1 MRKFLSSIFLIG
13 FLFSFATGANAEIKV
28 PAQVGDIYV
37 QDYAN
42 VLNRE
47 DTQTLIQLGKKL
59 EDTTSAQLAVLT
71 IPSLEGNDIKEYANT
86 AFRKYGLGNKEK
98 NNGVLLLYAKKDR
111 QIRIEVGYGLE
122 GVVTDIRSGN
132 ILDQSAIPYLKKG
145 EESLALTNTYKSLYN
160 VILNSSEQTGHSKTS
175 HLWDNLK
182 VFIIIAIVIAIIII
196 DMMFFNGVLT
206 YFILNLLPALL
217 NSSGGGGPRGGG
229 GGSSGGGGSDRKF

>member
-1 MRKFLSSIFLIG
+1 MRKFFSSIILIG
-13 FLFSFATGANAEIKV
+13 ILLSFSTIVTAEINV
-28 PAQVGDIYV
+28 PSPVGDIYV

-42 VLNRE
+42 VLDSQ
-47 DTQTLIQLGKKL
+47 DTQSLIQLGRKL

-71 IPSLEGNDIKEYANT
+71 IPSLDGNDIKEYANT

-98 NNGVLLLYAKKDR
+98 NNGVLLLYAQEDR
-111 QIRIEVGYGLE
+111 EIRIEVGYGLE

-132 ILDQSAIPYLKKG
+132 ILDQNALPYLKKG
-145 EESLALTNTYKSLYN
+145 ETSLALTNTYKSLYN
-160 VILNSSEQTGHSKTS
+160 VILNGSENTGHSKTS
-175 HLWDNLK
+175 SFWDNVKIIL
-182 VFIIIAIVIAIIII
+182 IIAFVVIVIII

-217 NSSGGGGPRGGG
+217 NSSGGSRGGG

>member
-1 MRKFLSSIFLIG
+1 MRKILSTIFLIG
-13 FLFSFATGANAEIKV
+13 FLLSFVTNANAEIKV
-28 PAQVGDIYV
+28 PSQVGDIYV

-42 VLNRE
+42 VLDSE

-59 EDTTSAQLAVLT
+59 DDTTSAQLAVLT

-122 GVVTDIRSGN
+122 GVVTDVRSGN

-145 EESLALTNTYKSLYN
+145 EESLAITNTYKSLYN
-160 VILNSSEQTGHSKTS
+160 VILNGSEKTGHTS
-175 HLWDNLK
+175 SSTLWDNLK
-182 VFIIIAIVIAIIII
+182 IFIIIAVVIGIIIL

-217 NSSGGGGPRGGG
+217 NSSGGSRGGG

>member
-1 MRKFLSSIFLIG
+1 MRKYLSVFFLVS
-13 FLFSFATGANAEIKV
+13 FLFSFTTIASADIKV
-28 PAQVGDIYV
+28 PARIGDIYV

-42 VLNRE
+42 VINSE
-47 DTQTLIQLGKKL
+47 DTQVLKQLGRKL
-59 EDTTSAQLAVLT
+59 EDTTTAQLAILT

-86 AFRKYGLGNKEK
+86 AFRKYGLGTKEK
-98 NNGVLLLYAKKDR
+98 NNGVLILYSKADR

-122 GVVTDIRSGN
+122 GVVTDIRAGA

-145 EESLALTNTYKSLYN
+145 ETSLALSNTYKSLYS
-160 VILNSSEQTGHSKTS
+160 VILNGSEHTGNSKTS
-175 HLWDNLK
+175 TLWDNIK
-182 VFIIIAIVIAIIII
+182 IFIIIGIVVVVIII

-217 NSSGGGGPRGGG
+217 NSSSSRGGG

>member
-1 MRKFLSSIFLIG
+1 MRKLFSTIILIG
-13 FLFSFATGANAEIKV
+13 FLLSFSSIASAEINV
-28 PAQVGDIYV
+28 PSRVGDIYV

-42 VLNRE
+42 VLDRQ
-47 DTQTLIQLGKKL
+47 DAQSLIQLGKKL

-86 AFRKYGLGNKEK
+86 AFREYGLGNKEK
-98 NNGVLLLYAKKDR
+98 NNGVLVLYAKQDR
-111 QIRIEVGYGLE
+111 EIRIEVGYGLE
-122 GVVTDIRSGN
+122 GVVTDIRSGH
-132 ILDQSAIPYLKKG
+132 ILDQNAIPYLKNG

-160 VILNSSEQTGHSKTS
+160 VILNGSEKNGHSKTS
-175 HLWDNLK
+175 SLWDNVKIIL
-182 VFIIIAIVIAIIII
+182 IIAFVIVVIIV

-217 NSSGGGGPRGGG
+217 SSSGSRGGG